1 MRDDVMMRLV
11 DHAIRDEGFR
21 SAALQDP
28 DGTLRSHGYD
38 LEPDELQ
45 AVRDFHTEMAGKSSD
60 EVASHMQSNMT
71 AEGCG

>member
-21 SAALQDP
+21 NAAMQDP

-45 AVRDFHTEMAGKSSD
+45 AVRDFHVEMVGKSSD
-60 EVASHMQSNMT
+60 EVASHMQENMT
-71 AEGCG
+71 AEGCC